1 MKTHRLRSVAT
12 TVAVVLALC
21 IAQPAFADWRAI
33 TEGVEYRQIVRDG
46 LDVHVTRIDLSN
58 EELRLVTTL
67 QSESGLTVSE
77 YAQKT
82 AAIVAINADYF
93 DEKGEPIGLSAGACG
108 VWAEPKPIRKQP
120 VLMVGAGRAAIVPA
134 GEKPETWVSGAVAG
148 WPLLISG
155 CKVIED
161 LPGSDFFTR
170 APHPR
175 TAVALSEDRRTLYLV
190 VADGRREGIPGPTL
204 PELAVF
210 LRDELQACE
219 ALNLDGGGSSAMW
232 IEDRIVNQPS
242 DGVER
247 KVGNHL
253 ALIPASAYEG
263 CDERERLAKE

>member
-1 MKTHRLRSVAT
+1 MKRILLFVLLAT
-12 TVAVVLALC
+12 AVTAG
-21 IAQPAFADWRAI
+21 ADWRSI

-46 LDVHVTRIDLSN
+46 LDVHVTRIDLTN

-67 QSESGLTVSE
+67 ASEKGLTVSE
-77 YAQKT
+77 YAQK
-82 AAIVAINADYF
+82 AAALVAINADYF
-93 DEKGEPIGLSAGACG
+93 DEQGDPIGLSAGACG

-120 VLMVGAGRAAIVPA
+120 VLMVGEGRAAIVPA
-134 GEKPETWVSGAVAG
+134 GQKPESWVSGAVSG

-155 CKVIED
+155 CKVIET

-175 TAVALSEDRRTLYLV
+175 TAVALSENGETLYLV

-210 LRDELQACE
+210 LREELQACE

-253 ALIPASAYEG
+253 AIIPSSAFEG
-263 CDERERLAKE
+263 CDERERLSKE